1 MSKKEMIQKAISVIE
16 NIKIEKQKEI
26 GDPFDTAIDAL
37 IKEKPL
43 SPLPPK
49 LGVDGSKIIRCSC
62 CGKELEEIYV
72 YCPWCGRKIKWSKDK
87 EKEN

>member
-1 MSKKEMIQKAISVIE
+1 MSEKEIIQKAISVIE

-26 GDPFDTAIDAL
+26 GDSFDMVIDTL
-37 IKEKPL
+37 LKEIPL
-43 SPLPPK
+43 RPLPPK
-49 LGVDGSKIIRCSC
+49 LGIDESKIVRCGC
-62 CGKELEEIYV
+62 CGEKLEEIYV